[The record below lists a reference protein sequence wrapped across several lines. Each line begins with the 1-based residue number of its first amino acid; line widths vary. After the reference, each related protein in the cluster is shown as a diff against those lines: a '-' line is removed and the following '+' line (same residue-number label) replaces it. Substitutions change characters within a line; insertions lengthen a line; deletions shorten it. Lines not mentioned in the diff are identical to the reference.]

1 MSKSPKQLP
10 TSLKRA
16 ETSVVLS
23 VVLTVFDGVLCDV
36 QAYTVIISYCHST

>member
-10 TSLKRA
+10 TSLKRS
-16 ETSVVLS
+16 ETS